1 MCWAGS
7 SYMALLS
14 SSFFSDVCCFVVLL
28 SIQPPGRVLVRLKEL
43 YQYHFPAMP
52 VQMCI
57 HSCDVEWNTKMKIK
71 FESNSLQEAVE
82 SVPGCIALLC
92 PRIVHDCFSFCIRTV
107 YMASQIC
114 GVWVHGQNGLSS
126 RRRAHKRENWTV
138 FCDNDDDSRDEI
150 FCDQRIHLFC
160 TFTHTLCA
168 NFPQDCWYLVQV

>member
-1 MCWAGS
+1 MCRAGS

-107 YMASQIC
+107 YMAGQIC

-126 RRRAHKRENWTV
+126 RRRAHKRENLTV
-138 FCDNDDDSRDEI
+138 FSCPGQLNKWHCRSVGRSVGRSQLTI
-150 FCDQRIHLFC
+150 R
-160 TFTHTLCA
+160 A
-168 NFPQDCWYLVQV
+168 